1 MNNEQLEKIMKN
13 AQRVQ
18 EQINN
23 SGALKTMEAMNNNS
37 IKTIERLS
45 NDPSIKFA
53 IENYNNLYKSG
64 LLDTVSNQ
72 YRIFENTGIFDC
84 ISSSSKMILESI
96 GKNTLESCVSISK
109 PITDYVHQ
117 ELSRVGESIYFQF
130 IHNLN
135 ELFENANVFESINQ
149 LRQNIPAYFLYEHQD
164 SKFYTEDVYNPLF
177 QESEEWKLEVSDDT
191 FAVSFKKEELTIQ
204 GDEIKDVVTIKQLFP
219 ILTENQIINFINHL
233 RKYPFLP
240 LKNEIGEIIFNNLKE
255 KATEHCFTIKKGTL
269 LYRARETMNN
279 VTYTTDESMLEPDTG
294 IPNIGRFNPYG
305 VPTLYLSEDSET
317 TKLELGAEKF
327 QVAQIVVKKEI
338 NIIDL
343 EESGGL
349 LYHYCNKP
357 LNTKEY
363 NPAEYVLPN
372 FLAQCARYIK
382 NECNIDLDGFKY
394 ESTKNK
400 GRYCYALF
408 DVHEPIIKVSEICC
422 ELSSE
427 NR

>member
-1 MNNEQLEKIMKN
+1 MDKKKQEEIMKN
-13 AQRVQ
+13 SQRVQ

-72 YRIFENTGIFDC
+72 YRIFENTGIFDY

-117 ELSRVGESIYFQF
+117 ELSRVGESIYFQC

-135 ELFENANVFESINQ
+135 ELFENINVFESISQ

-164 SKFYTEDVYNPLF
+164 SRFYTEDIYNPLF
-177 QESEEWKLEVSDDT
+177 QESEEWKLELSDDT
-191 FAVSFKKEELTIQ
+191 FAVSFKNEELTIH
-204 GDEIKDVVTIKQLFP
+204 GDEIKDVVTIKELFP
-219 ILTENQIINFINHL
+219 NLTKEQIIHFINHL
-233 RKYPFLP
+233 RKYPFFSIEH
-240 LKNEIGEIIFNNLKE
+240 EIGKLIFYNLKE
-255 KATEHCFTIKKGTL
+255 KATDHCITIKEGTL
-269 LYRARETMNN
+269 LYRARKTRDNAD
-279 VTYTTDESMLEPDTG
+279 YTTDEAMLEPDTG

-305 VPTLYLSEDSET
+305 VPTLYLSDSPET
-317 TKLELGAEKF
+317 AKLELKAEEF
-327 QVAQIVVKKEI
+327 QIAQIVVKKEI

-343 EESGGL
+343 EKSGGL
-349 LYHYCNKP
+349 LYRYCNKP
-357 LNTKEY
+357 LNTGEY
-363 NPAEYVLPN
+363 NPAEYILPN
-372 FLAQCARYIK
+372 FLAQCARYLK
-382 NECNIDLDGFKY
+382 NKCDINLDGFKY

-400 GRYCYALF
+400 GYYCYALF
-408 DVHEPIIKVSEICC
+408 DVHYPIIDVSDICYK
-422 ELSSE
+422 LSSE
-427 NR
+427 NH